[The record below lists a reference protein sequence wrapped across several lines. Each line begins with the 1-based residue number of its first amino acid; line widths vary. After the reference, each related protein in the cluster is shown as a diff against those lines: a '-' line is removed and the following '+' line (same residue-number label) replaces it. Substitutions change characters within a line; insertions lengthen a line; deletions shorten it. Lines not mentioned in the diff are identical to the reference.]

1 MDRTDRL
8 DRGDPENFI
17 AQVERHRQA
26 MYKVARSYFSETMD
40 VEDAIADT
48 ILSCWENLSALKRPD
63 KLKAWLLR
71 VLINKCNDIKRR
83 QARVI
88 PVETLPECPVQDPDP
103 GNLSFESLIAPLDE
117 QTRVLMVLYYGEGFR
132 VREIAGL
139 TGLPAGTVSSRLK
152 RGRDRLAGLL
162 KGKECE

>member
-88 PVETLPECPVQDPDP
+88 PVETLPERPVQDPDP

-117 QTRVLMVLYYGEGFR
+117 QTRARFVLSGIVYGE
-132 VREIAGL
+132 EQ
-139 TGLPAGTVSSRLK
+139 
-152 RGRDRLAGLL
+152 
-162 KGKECE
+162 GKSDFSLDEKSLSGEGYVITDLR